1 MVTLFRKML
10 DAKFPPFARG
20 GERVTDYNGIERIA
34 VNMNEAEFQGKGEL
48 FDETDL
54 AQLTKH
60 IINIPFEII
69 IVDNDSF
76 DHSAEMVESEF
87 EKITLLKNNQN
98 YGFSKAVNQ
107 GVKIAKGDFK

>member
-34 VNMNEAEFQGKGEL
+34 VNMNEVEFQGNREL
-48 FDETDL
+48 FDEVDL
-54 AQLTKH
+54 AQLTKR

-69 IVDNDSF
+69 PDKGGSPGIFIEFKPPEENDKYKLN
-76 DHSAEMVESEF
+76 F
-87 EKITLLKNNQN
+87 EGHVIKVFKP
-98 YGFSKAVNQ
+98 FSYP
-107 GVKIAKGDFK
+107 F